1 MISIPKYFF
10 PFIKGSVLSNTTLS
24 TIGKFYFTIV
34 DRVVLENTALSTIV
48 KKILLFTGWYF
59 PIPPCRQQGFFFLIS
74 RSSGIFQ
81 YHPVDDRDF
90 FFLSPGDLG
99 IGKYLAHHILA
110 FLFFPN
116 YNDFWNCTYSLQLYL
131 LDKYLLGLTPL
142 WSPWPPPY
150 PET

>member
-1 MISIPKYFF
+1 M
-10 PFIKGSVLSNTTLS
+10 
-24 TIGKFYFTIV
+24 
-34 DRVVLENTALSTIV
+34 VLENTALSTIV
-48 KKILLFTGWYF
+48 KKSYCL
-59 PIPPCRQQGFFFLIS
+59 QGGIFQYHPVDNREFFFLIS

-116 YNDFWNCTYSLQLYL
+116 YNGQF
-131 LDKYLLGLTPL
+131 KGIV
-142 WSPWPPPY
+142 
-150 PET
+150 